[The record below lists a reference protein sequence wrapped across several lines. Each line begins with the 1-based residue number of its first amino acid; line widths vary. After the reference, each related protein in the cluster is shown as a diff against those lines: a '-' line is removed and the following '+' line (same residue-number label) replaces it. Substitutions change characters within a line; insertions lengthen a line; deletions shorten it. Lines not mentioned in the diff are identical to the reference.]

1 MRRLQPILGK
11 NMSKTMNDS
20 RHLMVLAAMLAAS
33 MHAGSVGAPPQASNG
48 LAPEVAD
55 LSPKSV
61 SWAQEAKL
69 PDLEKAYI
77 STAPADL
84 KDGIPVGALENKEAI
99 LTFAGEI
106 EAGRHG
112 EVDSLLI
119 AQKGKLLF
127 ESYYRRGRINYPHY
141 QMSITKSYTAM
152 AIGRA
157 IQLGR
162 LTMGELDKPVVSFLT
177 GIDRSKLVPGAT
189 SITLAEAMNMRSG
202 IRMDEGKAKELV
214 KQPAALKGQGQIR
227 AYLENSAPIP
237 QAPRAFKYQEADPA
251 MAMQVL
257 EAVVPGGARAFLANE
272 LFGRMGIT
280 NFAWES
286 DVSGFPKA
294 AAGCGL
300 RSRDMLKWGMLILAK
315 GKWQGEQLIP
325 AAFVERATSPITLSY
340 GTSYYGYFWWA
351 DDFKVGDKTCHCME
365 GRGAGGQFIFIFPD
379 VDLIAVIT
387 AHQKGMGPMLAAV
400 PERILPAFTEK

>member
-1 MRRLQPILGK
+1 MNKAFALIVSLFAIRL
-11 NMSKTMNDS
+11 T
-20 RHLMVLAAMLAAS
+20 AS
-33 MHAGSVGAPPQASNG
+33 AVASNG
-48 LAPEVAD
+48 LAPEVTD

-77 STAPADL
+77 STAPTDL
-84 KDGIPVGALENKEAI
+84 KDGIPVGTLERTEAI
-99 LTFAGEI
+99 LAFAAEI
-106 EAGRHG
+106 EAGKHG
-112 EVDSLLI
+112 EIDSLLI

-152 AIGRA
+152 AVGRA
-157 IQLGR
+157 IQLGH
-162 LTMGELDKPVVSFLT
+162 LTMADLDKPVVSFLKE
-177 GIDRSKLVPGAT
+177 IDQSKLVQGAA

-214 KQPAALKGQGQIR
+214 KQTAALKGQGQIR

-237 QAPRAFKYQEADPA
+237 EPPRKFKYQESDPA
-251 MAMQVL
+251 MTMQVL
-257 EAVVPGGARAFLANE
+257 EAVAPGGAKTFLANE
-272 LFGRMGIT
+272 LFGKMGIT
-280 NFAWES
+280 HFVWET
-286 DVSGFPKA
+286 DVSGLPKA

-325 AAFVERATSPITLSY
+325 EAFMERATSPISLSY
-340 GTSYYGYFWWA
+340 GTSYYGYFWWV
-351 DDFKVGDKTCHCME
+351 DDFKVGEKTCHCIE
-365 GRGAGGQFIFIFPD
+365 GRGAGGQFIFMFPD
-379 VDLIAVIT
+379 ADLITVVT
-387 AHQKGMGPMLAAV
+387 AHHKGMGTMLATV
-400 PERILPAFTEK
+400 PKRILPAFVEK